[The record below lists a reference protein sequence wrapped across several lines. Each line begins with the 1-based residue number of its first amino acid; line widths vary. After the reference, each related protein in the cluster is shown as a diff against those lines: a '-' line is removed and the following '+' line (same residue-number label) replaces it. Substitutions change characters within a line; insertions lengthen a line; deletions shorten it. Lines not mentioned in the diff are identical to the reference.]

1 MSIDREV
8 DFQRWYDNTR
18 RHQMSENTAR
28 QMFFCG
34 AVYTQAEL
42 ASLQSGH
49 TPSVFVAGV

>member
-18 RHQMSENTAR
+18 RQQMSENTAR